1 MNVCGVLVHVRPDS
15 LEAVESGLA
24 KIRGVEAH
32 GRAKGARLIVTVED
46 CENSSAVDALAQVNA
61 LPGVVAAA
69 LVYQEFDPD
78 IEVGGNIAEN
88 QPC

>member
-1 MNVCGVLVHVRPDS
+1 MNVCGVLVHAQPEKLD
-15 LEAVESGLA
+15 AVEAGLA
-24 KIRGVEAH
+24 AIPGVEAH
-32 GRAKGARLIVTVED
+32 GRAKGGRLIITVED
-46 CENSSAVDALAQVNA
+46 CENLSAVDALAQVNA

-88 QPC
+88 KPC